1 MNTKEVCKSLNI
13 SPKALRIY
21 EDYGIVV
28 PQRNI
33 NNYRNYEDSDIVK
46 LRQIILLKEIGFP
59 LKNIKVLLSREYN
72 EENKIVRGL
81 DLQLKAVENK
91 IYELEN
97 IKAALNKS
105 INEVLE
111 NPDNDNYDNYF
122 NEIGNCLKEN
132 REIRTKW
139 IDKWGFDSWAEN
151 YDKSIMDNSNNGLN
165 LFEKYD
171 YVLETVVK
179 KIRENNALKVLDIGC
194 GTGNLINKLDNYI
207 KYTGVD
213 QSIEM
218 LLTAKKK
225 FPNINFRLGNFL
237 DEPFINNEFDM
248 IISTFAFHHLKTIEK
263 EKAVNFMLKYLKPK
277 GRIIIADLMFLNE
290 KHRIE
295 KKEYF
300 INKGRED
307 LWNIVEDEYYTNIE
321 RIKKYSELL
330 GCNVKYKHL
339 VNFTWIIEIEK

>member
-21 EDYGIVV
+21 ENYGIVI
-28 PQRNI
+28 PKRSK
-33 NNYRNYEDSDIVK
+33 NNYRDYEDKDIIK
-46 LRQIILLKEIGFP
+46 LRQVILLKEIGIP
-59 LKNIKVLLSREYN
+59 LKNISTLLNREYN
-72 EENKIVRGL
+72 EENKIVRSF

-139 IDKWGFDSWAEN
+139 IDKWGFDSWAES
-151 YDKSIMDNSNNGLN
+151 YDESIMENSKDGLN
-165 LFEKYD
+165 LFEKYN
-171 YVLETVVK
+171 YVLGTVAE
-179 KIRENNALKVLDIGC
+179 KIHENNALKVLDIGC
-194 GTGNLINKLDNYI
+194 GTGNLINKLDKHI
-207 KYTGVD
+207 QYTGMD

-218 LLTAKKK
+218 LLIAKKK
-225 FPNINFRLGNFL
+225 FPNANFRLGNFL
-237 DEPFINNEFDM
+237 DEPFVNNKFDM
-248 IISTFAFHHLKTIEK
+248 IISTFAFHHLNTFEK
-263 EKAVNFMLKYLKPK
+263 EKAVNLLLKYLKPN
-277 GRIIIADLMFLNE
+277 GRIVIADLMFLNE
-290 KHRIE
+290 KDRIE

-307 LWNIVEDEYYTNIE
+307 LWNIVEDEYYTHIE

-330 GCNVKYKHL
+330 GCHVKYKHL
-339 VNFTWIIEIEK
+339 VNFTWIIEIEN